1 MPQSEAGTLGR
12 PWAQAGLGE
21 LQTRPS
27 AWRGLGW
34 GVGQSPQRLGM
45 HLSAPKR
52 SEKQRC
58 FLWKP
63 SFCGTPHPS
72 QVAEP

>member
-27 AWRGLGW
+27 TWRGLGW

-52 SEKQRC
+52 SQRDSVV
-58 FLWKP
+58 F
-63 SFCGTPHPS
+63 FGN
-72 QVAEP
+72 QVSVEPLILPK

>member
-45 HLSAPKR
+45 HLSASKR
-52 SEKQRC
+52 SQRDSVV
-58 FLWKP
+58 F
-63 SFCGTPHPS
+63 FGN
-72 QVAEP
+72 QVSVEPLILPK